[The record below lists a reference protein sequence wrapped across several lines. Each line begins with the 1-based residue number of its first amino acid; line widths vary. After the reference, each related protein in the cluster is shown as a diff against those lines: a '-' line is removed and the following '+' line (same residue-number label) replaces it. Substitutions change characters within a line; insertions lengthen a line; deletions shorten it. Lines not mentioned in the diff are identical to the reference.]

1 MTTNSSTGKNSRL
14 RLLGAILFFW
24 CVAICARLV
33 YLQVFHYGGFV
44 KQAEHQQQ
52 REIPLS
58 PKRGVIYDRSGKE
71 LAMSVLV
78 DSAFAVP
85 SEVKDLPTAIS
96 LITRIT
102 RDDRNVALADL
113 RNHRPFCWVAR
124 KADDETIERLQ
135 SLRREGIY
143 LRT

>member
-1 MTTNSSTGKNSRL
+1 MASNSNLGKNSRL
-14 RLLGAILFFW
+14 YLLGALLLFW
-24 CVAICARLV
+24 CVAICGRLL
-33 YLQVFHYGGFV
+33 YLQIFRYGGFV

-58 PKRGVIYDRSGKE
+58 AKRGVIYDRAGKE

-85 SEVKDLPTAIS
+85 SEVKDLPTAVS
-96 LITRIT
+96 LITHIT
-102 RDDRNVALADL
+102 GDDRNVALADC
-113 RNHRPFCWVAR
+113 RNHRTFCWVAG
-124 KADDETIERLQ
+124 KSDDETIERLQ